1 MGFFSK
7 KPRKGTV
14 YTRAE
19 ALEIMHNFKSGAL
32 SDFTLIPQNVNG
44 EVCYRIVTPK
54 EERTIME
61 KLKDER
67 NSIRRRNEFVK
78 GIRENISRE
87 YKPNP
92 GFKSY
97 GNYGKLNDYDISR

>member
-19 ALEIMHNFKSGAL
+19 ALELMRNDGVL
-32 SDFTLIPQNVNG
+32 SNFTLIPQNVNG
-44 EVCYRIVTPK
+44 EIRYRFATPK
-54 EERTIME
+54 EERKRIDDY
-61 KLKDER
+61 K
-67 NSIRRRNEFVK
+67 IRRNEFVK
-78 GIRENISRE
+78 GIRENMPRE
-87 YKPNP
+87 YKPNL

-97 GNYGKLNDYDISR
+97 GNYGRKLNGYDISR